1 MTLLRH
7 CTSVD
12 CTVTLD
18 IAVVALTF
26 SCIIW
31 LLEITR
37 ETTSHPEF
45 ALLISGVVLVETGA

>member
-1 MTLLRH
+1 MACLWH

-12 CTVTLD
+12 YSVTLD

-31 LLEITR
+31 FVEIIG